1 MKVFILFSLFVS
13 TAFAVEIK
21 SEKTEGLRRFR
32 APSSIVDRE
41 FQAQRAERNIEKPV
55 LDKDPTPKL
64 NPASEVPER
73 LRVITPG
80 STRD

>member
-1 MKVFILFSLFVS
+1 MKVLILLSLFVS
-13 TAFAVEIK
+13 STFAQEVK
-21 SEKTEGLRRFR
+21 SEKAEGLRRFR
-32 APSSIVDRE
+32 APSSIVERE
-41 FQAQRAERNIEKPV
+41 FQAQRAEKNIVKPELV
-55 LDKDPTPKL
+55 KDPTPKL